1 MATRKCFFNFL
12 VKGHKIGEILA
23 LLTTE
28 LSSYKICKVGMLFC
42 IHRASIKSKFQYETL
57 CAPPPH
63 TLFVPEEK
71 SALFHGIEVPFLQN
85 LSEPRTRW
93 RMVIFELQKY

>member
-1 MATRKCFFNFL
+1 MHARHAVAPRLIAFLFKRCFNMKYLHYINTKRRLTLLASCEPWQHVNVFFNFL

-42 IHRASIKSKFQYETL
+42 IQL
-57 CAPPPH
+57 
-63 TLFVPEEK
+63 
-71 SALFHGIEVPFLQN
+71 ALI
-85 LSEPRTRW
+85 
-93 RMVIFELQKY
+93 